1 MALQL
6 LEADSKVGP
15 FDSLEIHK
23 CDGEAKCEGRSMEII
38 GNLDLI

>member
-6 LEADSKVGP
+6 LEADSKVGR
-15 FDSLEIHK
+15 FDSLEIW
-23 CDGEAKCEGRSMEII
+23 GLNNLMANQNMREIY